1 MRKLNK
7 VQIFIIVFLS
17 FLAVGFLIYSN
28 SFNNEFFWDD
38 DDSIVNNTYIKD
50 IKYFPRFFSEN
61 LIAGTGQI
69 TNYWRPVL
77 LISFSFDYHLFGLSP
92 IDFHVHN
99 TLLHILSAF
108 LIFIL
113 LYKLS
118 KGNLLLSYF
127 PALIFL
133 VHPLQTEAITYI
145 AGRADPLSS
154 VFSLISL
161 IFYYYYRE
169 KLKNKYVFWSLIAF
183 ILALLTK
190 EQVILLPLLIASLEI
205 FFFLSRKNWKN
216 SLKKLL
222 PFFLISLVYFIL
234 RITILNFNDILSG
247 STYLESYS
255 SSIGTRLLTFTWVIN
270 KYFALLFAPFN
281 LHMAYEV
288 EPVTTIFSWS
298 VFLFICLIS
307 LIVILAYKTWSK
319 NKLITFGFLWSF
331 IILLPRTNILK
342 INRPMYE
349 HWLYLPIMG
358 FFLAFF
364 GLILLMINR
373 VKDKNRKKT
382 LKYVFIS
389 LIIIFS
395 IYLSYQTIER
405 NRDWRDPIT
414 FYEKNLNYTPNS
426 YIQRNNLGMAYAK
439 SSRHAEAITEYQKAI
454 SIADIYPQ
462 VHYNL
467 ANSLVILNNL
477 KEAESQYL
485 ISVDMSPGFS
495 LAYQG
500 LLNIY
505 LSQGEKNEAY
515 LLLAKLKLNIPEANY
530 NLIAWKTY
538 IFLGDYDKSIESLET
553 LSNIYSDNLELRNT
567 LIKLKLENSLIKK
580 R

>member
-505 LSQGEKNEAY
+505 LSQGEKNKAY